1 MIASQWAG
9 DRTVSGQG
17 WEPGFALCD
26 EVLVAL
32 FPKDCPDE
40 EMVGVEG
47 VEEVPEAP
55 SALHDISTSASVK
68 TTRIEMETDFECC
81 NTTAFLFDQ
90 GAEQWNH
97 SKENNENDS
106 KIENQFLYTTT
117 RLKHGSRAA
126 ATKNTTQTSTTC
138 LQQDKHDNRYT
149 KNNLY
154 DPDCRKP

>member
-1 MIASQWAG
+1 
-9 DRTVSGQG
+9 
-17 WEPGFALCD
+17 
-26 EVLVAL
+26 
-32 FPKDCPDE
+32 
-40 EMVGVEG
+40 MVGVEG

-55 SALHDISTSASVK
+55 SPLHDISTSVSVI
-68 TTRIEMETDFECC
+68 TTRVEMETDFERC
-81 NTTAFLFDQ
+81 NTTACLFDQ

-117 RLKHGSRAA
+117 CLKHGSRAA
-126 ATKNTTQTSTTC
+126 ATKNTTQTSATC